1 MKLLQTQNKIV
12 MISRQSNTINKDFK
26 LLNQELEKKY
36 KVIILCKTLKGKEN
50 ANYKDIIKLI
60 CTKLI

>member
-36 KVIILCKTLKGKEN
+36 KLDTLSI
-50 ANYKDIIKLI
+50 YKDIK
-60 CTKLI
+60 KAFFK